1 MLRVMLDRL
10 AYVLGWVETYLTLL
24 GLQASKLMENAAE
37 QAAAL
42 ADGKET
48 QGLGAA
54 VPPPQ
59 VGTAFLYSCSNCMP
73 IACQSA
79 VRVALESEST
89 VIVRWHE
96 MDSGIKSLLWLLSR
110 TAAANVRLERL
121 C

>member
-1 MLRVMLDRL
+1 MK
-10 AYVLGWVETYLTLL
+10 TYLTLL

-59 VGTAFLYSCSNCMP
+59 VGTAFFL
-73 IACQSA
+73 QQ
-79 VRVALESEST
+79 L
-89 VIVRWHE
+89 
-96 MDSGIKSLLWLLSR
+96 
-110 TAAANVRLERL
+110 
-121 C
+121 